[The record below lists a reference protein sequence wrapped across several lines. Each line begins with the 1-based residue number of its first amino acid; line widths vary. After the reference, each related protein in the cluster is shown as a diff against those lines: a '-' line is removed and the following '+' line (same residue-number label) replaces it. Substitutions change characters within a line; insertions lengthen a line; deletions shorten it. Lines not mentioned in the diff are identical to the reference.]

1 MPTQY
6 IRLSWETSRRGLPL
20 AKVNIRSNTIFISGL
35 CSGGM
40 SGSHE
45 RAVSGTSGRT
55 DDAEWADAEL
65 GFAQVCVLGFAGGQK
80 GLQ

>member
-1 MPTQY
+1 
-6 IRLSWETSRRGLPL
+6 
-20 AKVNIRSNTIFISGL
+20 
-35 CSGGM
+35 M

-65 GFAQVCVLGFAGGQK
+65 GFVQVSVLGEFAGGQK

>member
-1 MPTQY
+1 
-6 IRLSWETSRRGLPL
+6 
-20 AKVNIRSNTIFISGL
+20 
-35 CSGGM
+35 M

-45 RAVSGTSGRT
+45 RAVSGSASGRT

-65 GFAQVCVLGFAGGQK
+65 GFVQVSVLGEFAGGQK

>member
-1 MPTQY
+1 
-6 IRLSWETSRRGLPL
+6 
-20 AKVNIRSNTIFISGL
+20 
-35 CSGGM
+35 M

-45 RAVSGTSGRT
+45 RAVSGSASGRT